1 MLTKEGG
8 IIMRIV
14 LTIVGKDKVGIIAK
28 VSNALAN
35 AGVNILNINQN
46 IMEGFFNMVL
56 IADMSES
63 KVDLLALKK
72 IFNEMSEEIGVEIRV
87 QSEEI
92 FATMHRV

>member
-1 MLTKEGG
+1 
-8 IIMRIV
+8 MRIV